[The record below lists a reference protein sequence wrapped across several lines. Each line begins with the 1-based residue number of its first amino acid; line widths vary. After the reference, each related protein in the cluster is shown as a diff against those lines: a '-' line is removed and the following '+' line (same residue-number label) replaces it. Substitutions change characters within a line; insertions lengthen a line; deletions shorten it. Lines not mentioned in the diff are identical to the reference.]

1 MLVVRYRKLITGT
14 AYSLHL
20 QAIYLAQRLV
30 TQVEKGFTVEVT
42 GGTQTFNHYDLTI
55 TVSFQG

>member
-1 MLVVRYRKLITGT
+1 MLVVRYRKLIIGT

-20 QAIYLAQRLV
+20 YLTQRLV
-30 TQVEKGFTVEVT
+30 TQVEEGFTVEIT
-42 GGTQTFNHYDLTI
+42 GGTQTFNHYDVTI